1 MSGDSGQHPIAS
13 EAAAHANRVQTT
25 SEDKGKKSPLSDFQ
39 DTCTSCVK
47 TSFSDK
53 DGLRLHEIKDKL
65 SKLAKVTTDPEM
77 KSKVMQLSGALE
89 RLDTWQL
96 RSWTEIQRC
105 VQTVFDA
112 KHAQQHASDHD
123 HVTLSHQPMA
133 QVQAVEA
140 TQRVVK
146 TSRMADA
153 DSAMADSREKEASET
168 PFLQRL
174 KRFLRGK

>member
-1 MSGDSGQHPIAS
+1 MSGDSGQHPIAT
-13 EAAAHANRVQTT
+13 EAASHANRVHTM
-25 SEDKGKKSPLSDFQ
+25 SEGKPQKSPLSDFQ
-39 DTCTSCVK
+39 DTCASCVK

-65 SKLAKVTTDPEM
+65 SKLAQVTTDPEM
-77 KSKVMQLSGALE
+77 KSKVQQLSGALE
-89 RLDTWQL
+89 RLDAWQL
-96 RSWTEIQRC
+96 RSWPEIQRC

-112 KHAQQHASDHD
+112 KHAQQQSSDHD
-123 HVTLSHQPMA
+123 HVTLSHQPLA
-133 QVQAVEA
+133 QIQAVDA

-146 TSRMADA
+146 TSRMADE

-168 PFLQRL
+168 TFIKRL

>member
-13 EAAAHANRVQTT
+13 ETAAHANRVHTM
-25 SEDKGKKSPLSDFQ
+25 SEDNAQKSPLSDFQ
-39 DTCTSCVK
+39 DTCASCVK

-65 SKLAKVTTDPEM
+65 SKLAKVTTDPEL
-77 KSKVMQLSGALE
+77 KSKVRQLSVALE

-96 RSWTEIQRC
+96 RSWPEVQHCI
-105 VQTVFDA
+105 QTVFDA
-112 KHAQQHASDHD
+112 KNAQQNALDHD
-123 HVTLSHQPMA
+123 HVTLSQPPMA
-133 QVQAVEA
+133 HRQAVDA
-140 TQRVVK
+140 AQRVVK
-146 TSRMADA
+146 TSRMADS

-168 PFLQRL
+168 PFIKRL